1 MKKLLPLFLV
11 LVLSIFAL
19 TACFGSEYNESLKDP
34 ENEKNPPSGE
44 VTPEADEDLQAAYD
58 YIKLTY
64 KTLGVTLES
73 FEVMKNAPIGD
84 KIFAITWSTDNAD
97 ITITESEDGNFYV
110 VNLPE
115 KGAAAVNY
123 ALKFSIQNEAGE
135 KKEGS
140 FSLTL
145 PAYAINTF
153 DEYVAA
159 EDGTP
164 LVVQGIVTGVI
175 SKSTNSTKEN
185 SLFLQDLN
193 GNGGYYIYNL
203 AEDPNGVIKVGMTV
217 EVSGNKKNYN
227 GTYELTSP
235 VAKIIDETIKTVTP
249 VDFTEVLA
257 SAAGLDADELVKKNG
272 MLVTIKG
279 VTLLEYLESNG
290 YHYFQLGNHK
300 TYLRVSSSS
309 NCITEDEGKALT
321 KSFQDNFYN
330 AADVTGLIAVYNG
343 AMYLM
348 PVSTNAFANFVEQD
362 KPADVKVDLAL
373 DNTKIAGMI
382 QLAGDTELPTTF
394 SGFSDVSIAW
404 ELVSGTCASLA
415 GNKLTV
421 TIPAAAEQI
430 VLKATVT
437 CGEISKTKEY
447 TVTVKPI
454 STITIEE
461 ANNIGMNMAHNT
473 YTEELYYIVGTV
485 ESVANSTYGNL
496 YLVDAEGKYSIYV
509 YGMYDATGK
518 VRYDSMDPMP
528 LPKDVVKV
536 LSAVG
541 KYNNDVQLKN
551 AKVVEI
557 TVHED
562 NKVEAAPEIDFKPVA
577 PIVDT
582 EFFFGMTKNEKV
594 YYITG
599 LMATGNSSF
608 YMASTAK
615 QADAAKITVV
625 AGPDGTYYLK
635 LTVDGATKY
644 MDIVVSGTHK
654 NAVYADAAP
663 ETGFYYDAEFM
674 VFYKTFDGSKYTFGT
689 ALSNSYTTIGG
700 VKVNADN
707 AMLQISFAQA
717 HVCEFVDVVTAPTC
731 EEKGYTTHTC
741 ACGNVVVDSETPAL
755 EHDWDA
761 DGVCKREGCG
771 AVSHTH
777 EYAAVVTDP
786 TCTAAGYTTYT
797 CTVEGC
803 NKSYTEAGEAALGHI
818 DENKDLDCDR
828 EGCGALVLPE
838 DGATLTIAQA
848 LKIGAAT
855 TTTQKYTVSG
865 MVTGFYGENGTMYG
879 NIYITDGTD
888 TILVYGLYQN
898 GVRYDAMAV
907 KPVEYDVITVSGILS
922 NYKGVGQFKNAELIK
937 HDVHECEY
945 TEATCQALATCEVCG
960 ETTGDYAEHNY
971 VDGAC
976 SVCGGE
982 QPHEHDY
989 NYEVVVTDPTC
1000 TTAGYTTYTCVC
1012 GDSYTEDGE
1021 AALDHDYDDE
1031 GVCQREGCDATS
1043 HEHDYEAVVTE
1054 PTCTEA
1060 GYTTYTCK
1068 VCNKT
1073 YTDDE
1078 TEATGKHVYG
1088 EGVVTDPTCTAAG
1101 YTTYTCACGDSYTD
1115 NETEALGHKDENGD
1129 YKCDAC
1135 STKMLPADGEALTIP
1150 QALAIAKLAG
1160 TSYTTQKYYITGIV
1174 TNVYNTTYGN
1184 LYLKD
1189 ANGNEICIFG
1199 LYTWDKSIRYDAMS
1213 YKPVEGDELTVYTIL
1228 GMYNT
1233 TAQGKDAWIDE
1244 VVAHEH
1250 KYVDVVTDPTCTN
1263 DGYTTH
1269 TCSICNGSVKDTE
1282 VEALGHTT
1290 EAGVC
1295 ERCGQEIGGSA
1306 PVVKDS
1312 VTFEF
1317 GANGSATH
1325 YDNNTA
1331 TASQS
1336 WTEGAATLKMSG
1348 GTKVYLGCRDA
1359 KGNSCLKFGT
1369 GSAAGSCTFTV
1380 DDDVTSVVI
1389 KIAKYKTNTAKL
1401 TINGASYTLT
1411 KNSNDGAY
1419 DEIVIATTATKTISI
1434 TTVSGGYRCM
1444 LNSITY
1450 NYG

>member
-19 TACFGSEYNESLKDP
+19 TACFGSEYNESLKNP
-34 ENEKNPPSGE
+34 ESEKNPPSGE

-185 SLFLQDLN
+185 SLFIQDLN

-348 PVSTNAFANFVEQD
+348 PVSTNAFTNFVEQD

-394 SGFSDVSIAW
+394 SGFADVSIAW

-541 KYNNDVQLKN
+541 KYSNDVQLKN

-707 AMLQISFAQA
+707 AMLKISFAQA

-731 EEKGYTTHTC
+731 DNAGYTTRTC
-741 ACGNVVVDSETPAL
+741 ACGNVVVVEGEAAL
-755 EHDWDA
+755 GHDYVDGACTVCGVTNHEHDY
-761 DGVCKREGCG
+761 E
-771 AVSHTH
+771 
-777 EYAAVVTDP
+777 AVVTAP
-786 TCTAAGYTTYT
+786 TCTDAGYTTYT
-797 CTVEGC
+797 CKVEGC
-803 NKSYTEAGEAALGHI
+803 TKSYTEAGEAALGHI
-818 DENKDLDCDR
+818 DEDKDLDCDR

-865 MVTGFYGENGTMYG
+865 MVTGFYGDGGKTFG
-879 NIYITDGTD
+879 NVYITDGTD

-898 GVRYDAMAV
+898 GVRYDAMTV
-907 KPVEYDVITVSGILS
+907 KPVEYDVITVSGILT

-937 HDVHECEY
+937 LDVHECEY

-1000 TTAGYTTYTCVC
+1000 TEAGYTTYTCAC

-1021 AALDHDYDDE
+1021 DALDHDYDDE
-1031 GVCQREGCDATS
+1031 GACQREGCDATS
-1043 HEHDYEAVVTE
+1043 HDHDYEAVVTD

-1078 TEATGKHVYG
+1078 TEATGHAYD
-1088 EGVVTDPTCTAAG
+1088 EGVETTAPTCTAAG
-1101 YTTYTCACGDSYTD
+1101 KITYTCGECGETYEEDGEDALGHDYTDGVCANGCGIDDPDYYYPMSIADALSAPVGKKVLLTGTISEIKSAWDTYYKNMEAYLSDGTGVILLYRTATQVVVGDKVTVTGVIGVYNEINQIAQSGSTVTITEKHVCSEYTEATCEKLATCVVCGATTGERGDHNMVNGVCSVCGHEEGAKESVELSLSFADKGNRTTYTTSQQVWEQNGIILTNDKGSSTSNVGDYYNPARFYKSSKITIAVDGKQITKIVFTCNSASYASALKSSITAADGGTVSVSGSVVTVEFASPVDSYTI
-1115 NETEALGHKDENGD
+1115 A
-1129 YKCDAC
+1129 
-1135 STKMLPADGEALTIP
+1135 SLTGG
-1150 QALAIAKLAG
+1150 QVRVN
-1160 TSYTTQKYYITGIV
+1160 S
-1174 TNVYNTTYGN
+1174 
-1184 LYLKD
+1184 
-1189 ANGNEICIFG
+1189 
-1199 LYTWDKSIRYDAMS
+1199 
-1213 YKPVEGDELTVYTIL
+1213 LTVY
-1228 GMYNT
+1228 
-1233 TAQGKDAWIDE
+1233 
-1244 VVAHEH
+1244 
-1250 KYVDVVTDPTCTN
+1250 
-1263 DGYTTH
+1263 
-1269 TCSICNGSVKDTE
+1269 
-1282 VEALGHTT
+1282 AL
-1290 EAGVC
+1290 
-1295 ERCGQEIGGSA
+1295 
-1306 PVVKDS
+1306 
-1312 VTFEF
+1312 
-1317 GANGSATH
+1317 
-1325 YDNNTA
+1325 
-1331 TASQS
+1331 
-1336 WTEGAATLKMSG
+1336 
-1348 GTKVYLGCRDA
+1348 
-1359 KGNSCLKFGT
+1359 
-1369 GSAAGSCTFTV
+1369 
-1380 DDDVTSVVI
+1380 
-1389 KIAKYKTNTAKL
+1389 
-1401 TINGASYTLT
+1401 
-1411 KNSNDGAY
+1411 
-1419 DEIVIATTATKTISI
+1419 
-1434 TTVSGGYRCM
+1434 
-1444 LNSITY
+1444 
-1450 NYG
+1450 